1 MPLPQV
7 AAASPA
13 PAAARRRLFVSYSHG
28 DLVEFGQHF
37 IKYLRLLV
45 RGNPALGYSEA
56 DIFFDRDQLR
66 AGEDWGES
74 IQAALETAGALIFL
88 VSPNSLTSAFCLER
102 ELKEAVQRGIPVL
115 PVILC
120 DCPWEDQP
128 LPGDP
133 RGRSIGKLGA
143 LPKDENFSLRP
154 VRKWSDP
161 ATAWNSVVTQLA
173 DALRKPVV
181 EAPVAA
187 RPAANP
193 VPPLLPYACNQNL
206 ARASFDRGVVGWSR
220 SALLVFV
227 KGRLE
232 DRLPRFWDLLRDKTL
247 AEFVLSRRKS
257 RVLAQR
263 ALKWPSA
270 WDGNRVTKDMALEV
284 CCALSEALERNR
296 FAIGDCAGLAAALTR
311 QSEIL
316 PLMATL
322 PDEPLKA
329 LSSSLRALLKL
340 IESCPEGAPVD
351 QLSIAFLVES
361 EPLIA
366 EKSLV
371 KALQLGGFQR
381 THIVELAPL
390 EALTPEDVRVWY
402 RDEQLEN
409 FCSLDEQALVDQV
422 FAGHSAALRFAP
434 FEARLKPLLNL

>member
-1 MPLPQV
+1 
-7 AAASPA
+7 
-13 PAAARRRLFVSYSHG
+13 
-28 DLVEFGQHF
+28 
-37 IKYLRLLV
+37 
-45 RGNPALGYSEA
+45 
-56 DIFFDRDQLR
+56 
-66 AGEDWGES
+66 
-74 IQAALETAGALIFL
+74 
-88 VSPNSLTSAFCLER
+88 
-102 ELKEAVQRGIPVL
+102 
-115 PVILC
+115 
-120 DCPWEDQP
+120 
-128 LPGDP
+128 
-133 RGRSIGKLGA
+133 
-143 LPKDENFSLRP
+143 
-154 VRKWSDP
+154 
-161 ATAWNSVVTQLA
+161 
-173 DALRKPVV
+173 
-181 EAPVAA
+181 
-187 RPAANP
+187 
-193 VPPLLPYACNQNL
+193 
-206 ARASFDRGVVGWSR
+206 
-220 SALLVFV
+220 
-227 KGRLE
+227 
-232 DRLPRFWDLLRDKTL
+232 
-247 AEFVLSRRKS
+247 
-257 RVLAQR
+257 
-263 ALKWPSA
+263 
-270 WDGNRVTKDMALEV
+270 MALEV